1 MMSDDLNAKD
11 GVNVSE
17 KPKKAKKAK
26 SKSLFAKKRKKA
38 KRNKSLDK
46 GAIKKKAQ
54 DQTKNTLNVL
64 SAGIP
69 IRAKLIAGFAI
80 PVILIIILG
89 VVSYTTASQ
98 ALTKSFTEASKTTV
112 EKTADYYALL
122 FGNVES
128 QANDLANS
136 SNVKSY
142 YASTITDSVTDS
154 DVYSELSKQVSS
166 TAQSNKS
173 IKGVYLIGKRGKP
186 INTTTSKLEA
196 SGEYEKLQAS
206 AEGKEIDQSRF
217 IWLSSREYLDTK
229 VNKDYSISY
238 ARQIMGNN
246 SKGVGY
252 MFFDVT
258 VDSVNEK
265 ISNINFGKNSLVA
278 LVVPDGGEIITA
290 PDLKLEESKKYI
302 YDTDFYKAALESGE
316 KKGSSYVKF
325 NGKKSLFI
333 YSITDQG
340 FMVAAIIPDSTIVSQ
355 AAAIK
360 YLSVVMII
368 LTLIVAV
375 LVGGALAT
383 NIGIAIKKIMSGLA
397 KAADGDLTTR
407 MEVKGKD
414 EFAVLGKS
422 ANSMV
427 GQFNDLISETKNVSD
442 RVDTSA
448 LTVADSAKLLLQGTK
463 EISIAIEEIEKGVVQ
478 QATDSENC
486 LTQMDNLSDKI
497 NIVSQNSTRIAQIA
511 DETKSIVNEGMASI
525 VELKSDAESTVEI
538 TQKVITEINSL
549 GEASKAIVN
558 IIGAINDIASQTNLL
573 SLNASIEAA
582 RAGEAGRGFAVV
594 AEEIRKLAEQS
605 SASANEIR
613 KIIEDI
619 DEKTNDTVAIAMKA
633 EGVVETQNQSLA
645 SAEKVFASIQGQFEE
660 LVENLNK
667 IISGVDD
674 ISEAK
679 IQTIDA
685 IQSISAVSEETA
697 AASEQVTETA
707 NKQLAQVEELNN
719 ASEKLSEN
727 SKNLSDS
734 INRFKI

>member
-1 MMSDDLNAKD
+1 MMNDDLNAKD

-54 DQTKNTLNVL
+54 DQTKNTFNVL